1 MRIVISGLTAMSL
14 EAARAFAKR
23 GDDVILIDPDQET
36 FEDLA
41 EDLDV
46 AFIKGDGA
54 RPDVLAQANP
64 GKVDVMYCLDD
75 DDKDNIIA
83 ALVAKAAGV
92 KRVIPKIEDRSYHP
106 ICDEIGLTERVD
118 PAHAIARALVHMG
131 VEKKPHGGL
140 DEDEVERDAR
150 GDNGDEDEDD
160 GDENDQDAGGS
171 GEDGGARA
179 KGGA

>member
-1 MRIVISGLTAMSL
+1 MRIIITGLTAMSL

-23 GDDVILIDPDQET
+23 GDDVILIDPDRET
-36 FEDLA
+36 FDQVA

-64 GKVDVMYCLDD
+64 QKVDVMYCLCE

-106 ICDEIGLTERVD
+106 ICDEIGLKERVD
-118 PAHAIARALVHMG
+118 PAHAMAKALVHMG
-131 VEKKPHGGL
+131 TTQSDGSGGL
-140 DEDEVERDAR
+140 DQREVEREAR
-150 GDNGDEDEDD
+150 GGGEEDDQDGGGSDDD
-160 GDENDQDAGGS
+160 GDARAGGPT
-171 GEDGGARA
+171 
-179 KGGA
+179 

>member
-1 MRIVISGLTAMSL
+1 MRIIITGLTAMSV
-14 EAARAFAKR
+14 EAARAFATR
-23 GDDVILIDPDQET
+23 GDDVILIDPDRDT
-36 FEDLA
+36 FEQLA

-64 GKVDVMYCLDD
+64 GDVDVMYCLCE

-92 KRVIPKIEDRSYHP
+92 KRVIPKIQDRAYHP
-106 ICDEIGLTERVD
+106 ICDEIGLDERVD
-118 PAHAIARALVHMG
+118 PAHAIARALVNIG
-131 VEKKPHGGL
+131 VEDTAQGGL

-150 GDNGDEDEDD
+150 GEDGDEDSQD
-160 GDENDQDAGGS
+160 GGDSSGDADGHAGGGS
-171 GEDGGARA
+171 
-179 KGGA
+179 

>member
-14 EAARAFAKR
+14 EAARAFARR

-36 FEDLA
+36 FEDVA

-64 GKVDVMYCLDD
+64 GKVDVMYCLCEG
-75 DDKDNIIA
+75 DKDNIIA
-83 ALVAKAAGV
+83 ALVGKAAGV
-92 KRVIPKIEDRSYHP
+92 KRVIPKIEDRTYHP
-106 ICDEIGLTERVD
+106 ICDEIGLKERVD

-131 VEKKPHGGL
+131 TGEAASGL
-140 DEDEVERDAR
+140 DEAEVERDAK
-150 GDNGDEDEDD
+150 GDGEEEDPGSGSKGRNGD
-160 GDENDQDAGGS
+160 GYAG
-171 GEDGGARA
+171 A
-179 KGGA
+179 

>member
-1 MRIVISGLTAMSL
+1 MRIIITGLTAMSL

-23 GDDVILIDPDQET
+23 GDDVILIDPDRDT

-46 AFIKGDGA
+46 AFIRGDGA

-64 GKVDVMYCLDD
+64 GKVDVMYCLCE

-92 KRVIPKIEDRSYHP
+92 KRVIPKIEDRAYHP
-106 ICDEIGLTERVD
+106 ICDEIGLNERVD
-118 PAHAIARALVHMG
+118 PAHAMAKALVNMG
-131 VEKKPHGGL
+131 VEEKSEGGL
-140 DEDEVERDAR
+140 NQDEVERDAR
-150 GDNGDEDEDD
+150 GENGEEDGGE
-160 GDENDQDAGGS
+160 DQDAAES
-171 GEDGGARA
+171 GENGDARAGGGA
-179 KGGA
+179 

>member
-1 MRIVISGLTAMSL
+1 MRIIITGLTAMSL

-23 GDDVILIDPDQET
+23 GDDVILIDSDQET

-64 GKVDVMYCLDD
+64 GKVDVMYCLCE

-92 KRVIPKIEDRSYHP
+92 ERVIPKIEDRSYHP
-106 ICDEIGLTERVD
+106 ICDEIGLNERVD
-118 PAHAIARALVHMG
+118 PAHAMAKALVNMG
-131 VEKKPHGGL
+131 VEDKSQGGL
-140 DEDEVERDAR
+140 DEEEVERDAR
-150 GDNGDEDEDD
+150 GDNGDEDAGENGEEANEDEAAARRSSGP
-160 GDENDQDAGGS
+160 GDS
-171 GEDGGARA
+171 
-179 KGGA
+179 

>member
-1 MRIVISGLTAMSL
+1 MRIIITGLTAMSL

-23 GDDVILIDPDQET
+23 GDDVILIDPDRET
-36 FEDLA
+36 FEQLA

-64 GKVDVMYCLDD
+64 DKVDVMYCLCE

-92 KRVIPKIEDRSYHP
+92 KRVIPKIQDRSYHP
-106 ICDEIGLTERVD
+106 ICDEIGLKERVD
-118 PAHAIARALVHMG
+118 PAHAIAKALVHMG
-131 VEKKPHGGL
+131 VEDTAQGGL
-140 DEDEVERDAR
+140 DQDELERDAR
-150 GDNGDEDEDD
+150 GEAGDDDSQDGDDSSDD
-160 GDENDQDAGGS
+160 GD
-171 GEDGGARA
+171 ARA
-179 KGGA
+179 SGGT

>member
-1 MRIVISGLTAMSL
+1 MRIIITGLTAMSV
-14 EAARAFAKR
+14 EAARAFATR
-23 GDDVILIDPDQET
+23 GDDVILIDPDRDT
-36 FEDLA
+36 FEQLA

-64 GKVDVMYCLDD
+64 GDVDVMYCLCE

-92 KRVIPKIEDRSYHP
+92 KRVIPKIQDRAYHP
-106 ICDEIGLTERVD
+106 ICDEIGLDERVD
-118 PAHAIARALVHMG
+118 PAHAIARALVNMG
-131 VEKKPHGGL
+131 VEDTAQGGL

-150 GDNGDEDEDD
+150 GEDGDEDSQD
-160 GDENDQDAGGS
+160 GGDSSGDADGHAGGGS
-171 GEDGGARA
+171 
-179 KGGA
+179 